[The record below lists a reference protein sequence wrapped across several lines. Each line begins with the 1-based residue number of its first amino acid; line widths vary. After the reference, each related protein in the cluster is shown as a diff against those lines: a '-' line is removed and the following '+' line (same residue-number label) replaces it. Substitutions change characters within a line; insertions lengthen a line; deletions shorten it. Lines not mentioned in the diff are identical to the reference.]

1 MNTERYQL
9 IAYMGTLAALV
20 AVFISALVAA
30 GNHVTITEAFGI
42 GTITGGLI
50 GVLRMPTK
58 NGASDATV
66 TAALG
71 KVPDAPPP
79 PPTATAKLQP
89 GEQAVIEAAELPQPP
104 TDNS

>member
-9 IAYMGTLAALV
+9 IAYMGTLGALV
-20 AVFISALVAA
+20 TVFVSALVAA
-30 GNHVTITEAFGI
+30 GHSVTITEAFGL

-58 NGASDATV
+58 TGASDATV

-79 PPTATAKLQP
+79 PSPPSPDAILQP
-89 GEQAVIEAAELPQPP
+89 GQTAQAAPDPNP
-104 TDNS
+104 